1 LIGPASVASAGA
13 GRGERMS
20 DKCACCKTAIM
31 KGTVVCALCLLR
43 KCLPPATCNRPIA
56 VRAGDWQTNIH

>member
-1 LIGPASVASAGA
+1 
-13 GRGERMS
+13 MN
-20 DKCACCKTAIM
+20 DTCACCKTAIM

-43 KCLPPATCNRPIA
+43 KCLPPATCNQPIA